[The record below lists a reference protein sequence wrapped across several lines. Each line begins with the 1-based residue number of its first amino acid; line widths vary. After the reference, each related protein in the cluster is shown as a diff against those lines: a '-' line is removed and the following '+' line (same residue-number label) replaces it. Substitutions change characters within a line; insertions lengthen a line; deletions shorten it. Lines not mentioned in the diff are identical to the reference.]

1 MLKHDEIQS
10 PRGSGEP
17 TQEGTVQLLL
27 SGFSSFQVPGS
38 ELVKSKMASS
48 RAQLFVAKLPWTVCR
63 GMIPDFYLSYKKVLA
78 IRYRKNLVKL

>member
-27 SGFSSFQVPGS
+27 SGFPIK
-38 ELVKSKMASS
+38 LVS
-48 RAQLFVAKLPWTVCR
+48 RF
-63 GMIPDFYLSYKKVLA
+63 
-78 IRYRKNLVKL
+78 LVQN

>member
-27 SGFSSFQVPGS
+27 SGFPIKLVSRFRTSQIQDG
-38 ELVKSKMASS
+38 VKSCST
-48 RAQLFVAKLPWTVCR
+48 FCR
-63 GMIPDFYLSYKKVLA
+63 ETSLDSLSWYDSWFL
-78 IRYRKNLVKL
+78 LVV

>member
-27 SGFSSFQVPGS
+27 SGFSIKLVSRFLVQNYSNPRWRQVVLNFLLRNFPGQS
-38 ELVKSKMASS
+38 V
-48 RAQLFVAKLPWTVCR
+48 VV
-63 GMIPDFYLSYKKVLA
+63 
-78 IRYRKNLVKL
+78 